1 MEMDEKKKEGKE
13 KKEKWYYTTGGKV
26 FRGFLCMVTFGAFML
41 GLNFTYVAV
50 SYFGESA
57 FQINPKVITGSTT
70 FDIDFGESA
79 FQINPKDYHD
89 TLFYSDNVAQ
99 AFSTLLENISVL
111 ESENSNNELRILD
124 TSTREICN
132 YDTKSL
138 QADYAGSGLPNS
150 LEEIRKYKLDTEYLQ
165 SQLYS
170 YPWALQ
176 SLEEESSKGSYLYFS
191 KDSFRELFKNYG
203 RLNKNHRYSTNF
215 PESAYFI
222 FDAKDTESEVLNGD
236 AENEMFYKDY
246 SEENAVEDTTE
257 YIEIKYTTD
266 SATELVETTDS
277 DTSGREVG
285 YAVYDP
291 VSDVYYSTADNY
303 FEPYDSYLYD
313 CKEVLQMLDEISNH
327 DQDNLDNIVF
337 PLLRS
342 ENKSLYN
349 VLSAKWNAI
358 DREKRAAC
366 SMEENKKDAFVYYI
380 TCKDFTYSNVG
391 SVEEITSLPYS
402 YCIQK
407 GLKNQSIKAQRSVES
422 LSGYGESGYFESRLE
437 EYFKDTAIIVC
448 FGMDY
453 DRAAAYAGE
462 LSSDV
467 RDSPYL
473 YYRMYEKVTSYGIL
487 MLGFTIIAFILLMVQ
502 AVSLILTTGRR
513 EKKNKETGAN
523 AEIMLYAYDKLPV
536 EPWLA
541 VLLLV
546 LGISAA
552 VAFAGLE
559 TASQNIQC
567 GSTKIMKHA
576 LFGAVWTM
584 PFGFCFM
591 VLTLSFARRVKAGNF
606 RGHFCTGRVFH
617 WCWNKLIGAYR
628 NGMHFYYKKNGADR
642 LWTLFSVYFCVLVF
656 PTLLLFLFAIFGV
669 LGTTLVRLK
678 CIAEIILVGINI
690 GAAVLIWRL
699 CRDMKQITGCVDD
712 ITQGDLD
719 RKCELHTKNSFLTEL
734 ADGINHIGDGLKAA
748 VETSLKDER
757 MKTELITNVS
767 HDLKTPLT
775 SIINYVDLLK
785 KEEIQSEDAKHY
797 LEVLDAKSQ
806 RLKQLTEDLVEAA
819 KANSGNI
826 ELECMPLAFD
836 ELMRQ
841 AIGEFED
848 KFAKRG
854 LTVVAAYPKEPVVIM
869 ADGRRL
875 FRILENVLQNAYK
888 YALEGT
894 RIYAELSNHMGT
906 AVFTLKNISAA
917 QLNISPEEL
926 MERFTRGD
934 SSRTTEGSGL
944 GLSIAK
950 DLTRLME
957 GSFEIQMDGDLF
969 KVIVKFPEYK
979 SVSEDGITL

>member
-1 MEMDEKKKEGKE
+1 MEMDEKKREGKE
-13 KKEKWYYTTGGKV
+13 KKGKWYYTAGGKV

-41 GLNFTYVAV
+41 GLGFTYVAV

-57 FQINPKVITGSTT
+57 FQINPK
-70 FDIDFGESA
+70 
-79 FQINPKDYHD
+79 DYHD
-89 TLFYSDNVAQ
+89 TVFYSDNVAQ
-99 AFSTLLENISVL
+99 VFSSLLEDISVL
-111 ESENSNNELRILD
+111 EGGNNNDELRILD

-132 YDTKSL
+132 YDMKSL
-138 QADYAGSGLPNS
+138 QADYAGSGLPTS
-150 LEEIRKYKLDTEYLQ
+150 LEEIQKYKVDTEYLQ

-176 SLEEESSKGSYLYFS
+176 SLEEESSKGSYLYLS

-203 RLNKNHRYSTNF
+203 RLNKNHRYSTDF
-215 PESAYFI
+215 PENAYFI
-222 FDAKDTESEVLNGD
+222 FGTKDIGGNVSDGD
-236 AENEMFYKDY
+236 AEHEMFLTDQ
-246 SEENAVEDTTE
+246 EETVE
-257 YIEIKYTTD
+257 D

-277 DTSGREVG
+277 DASELEVV

-291 VSDVYYSTADNY
+291 VSDVYYSTADDY

-313 CKEVLQMLDEISNH
+313 CKEVLQMLDELTGN

-342 ENKSLYN
+342 ENKSLYD
-349 VLSAKWNAI
+349 VLCAKRDAI
-358 DREKRAAC
+358 DREERAAC
-366 SMEENKKDAFVYYI
+366 AMEENKKDAFVYYVE
-380 TCKDFTYSNVG
+380 CRDFTYTNVG
-391 SVEEITSLPYS
+391 SMWEILNLPYS

-407 GLKNQSIKAQRSVES
+407 GLEDQSFKAQRSVES
-422 LSGYGESGYFESRLE
+422 LSGYGESGYFESCLE
-437 EYFKDTAIIVC
+437 EYFKDTPIIVC

-453 DRAAAYAGE
+453 DRAAACGE
-462 LSSDV
+462 RSSDV

-473 YYRMYEKVTSYGIL
+473 YYRMYEKVTSYGIP
-487 MLGFTIIAFILLMVQ
+487 MLGLTVIAFILLIVQ
-502 AVSLILTTGRR
+502 AVSLILTTGRG

-523 AEIMLYAYDKLPV
+523 SEIMLYTYDKLPV
-536 EPWLA
+536 ELWLA

-546 LGISAA
+546 LGISVA
-552 VAFAGLE
+552 VAFGTWEIAL
-559 TASQNIQC
+559 QNIQN
-567 GSTKIMKHA
+567 GSAKIMKQA

-606 RGHFCTGRVFH
+606 RGHFCTGAVFH
-617 WCWNKLIGAYR
+617 WCRNKLIGACR
-628 NGMHFYYKKNGADR
+628 NCMHFHYKKNGADR
-642 LWTLFSVYFCVLVF
+642 LWTLFLVYFCVLLS

-669 LGTTLVRLK
+669 SGTTLAWLK

-690 GAAVLIWRL
+690 GAAVLVWRL
-699 CRDMKQITGCVDD
+699 CRDMKQITECVDD

-719 RKCELHTKNSFLTEL
+719 RKCELRTKNSFLKEL
-734 ADGINHIGDGLKAA
+734 ADGINHIGDGLKVA

-906 AVFTLKNISAA
+906 AVFILKNISAA

-969 KVIVKFPEYK
+969 KVIVKFAEYK
-979 SVSEDGITL
+979 GVSEDGITL

>member
-1 MEMDEKKKEGKE
+1 MEMDEKKREGKE
-13 KKEKWYYTTGGKV
+13 KKEKWYYTTGGKG

-41 GLNFTYVAV
+41 GLGFTYVAV

-57 FQINPKVITGSTT
+57 FSIS
-70 FDIDFGESA
+70 
-79 FQINPKDYHD
+79 PKDYHD
-89 TLFYSDNVAQ
+89 TVFYSDNVVQ
-99 AFSTLLENISVL
+99 AFSTLLEDISVM
-111 ESENSNNELRILD
+111 EDGNSNEELRILD

-132 YDTKSL
+132 YDMMSL
-138 QADYAGSGLPNS
+138 HADYAGGEMPAS
-150 LEEIRKYKLDTEYLQ
+150 LEEIKKYKVDTEYLQ

-170 YPWALQ
+170 YPWALR

-203 RLNKNHRYSTNF
+203 RLNKNHRYSMDF
-215 PESAYFI
+215 PESAYFV
-222 FDAKDTESEVLNGD
+222 FGTKDMGSDVSDGD
-236 AENEMFYKDY
+236 VENEMFYTDQ
-246 SEENAVEDTTE
+246 EENAE
-257 YIEIKYTTD
+257 D
-266 SATELVETTDS
+266 SAAEIVETKYATDS
-277 DTSGREVG
+277 DDSGREVG

-291 VSDVYYSTADNY
+291 VSDVYYSTEDNY

-313 CKEVLQMLDEISNH
+313 CKEVLQMLDELTGN
-327 DQDNLDNIVF
+327 DQDNLDNIIF

-342 ENKSLYN
+342 ENKSLYD
-349 VLSAKWNAI
+349 VLCAKRDAI
-358 DREKRAAC
+358 DREKRAVCA
-366 SMEENKKDAFVYYI
+366 MEENKKDAFVYYVE
-380 TCKDFTYSNVG
+380 CRDFTYTNVG
-391 SVEEITSLPYS
+391 SMEKILNLPYS

-407 GLKNQSIKAQRSVES
+407 GLKNQSFKAQRSVES
-422 LSGYGESGYFESRLE
+422 LSGYGESGYFESCLE
-437 EYFKDTAIIVC
+437 EYFKDTPIIVC

-453 DRAAAYAGE
+453 DRAAACAGE

-473 YYRMYEKVTSYGIL
+473 YYRMYEKVTSYGIP
-487 MLGFTIIAFILLMVQ
+487 MLGLAVIAFILLMVQ
-502 AVSLILTTGRR
+502 AASLILTTGRG

-523 AEIMLYAYDKLPV
+523 AEIMLYTYDKLPV
-536 EPWLA
+536 ELWLA

-552 VAFAGLE
+552 VAFEALE
-559 TASQNIQC
+559 AASQNIQY
-567 GSTKIMKHA
+567 GSAKIMKFA
-576 LFGAVWTM
+576 LFGAVWSM

-591 VLTLSFARRVKAGNF
+591 VLTLSFARRVKARNF
-606 RGHFCTGRVFH
+606 RNHFCTGSVFH
-617 WCWNKLIGAYR
+617 WCRNKLIRAYR
-628 NGMHFYYKKNGADR
+628 KWMHFYYKKNGADR
-642 LWTLFSVYFCVLVF
+642 LWTLFLVYFCILLF
-656 PTLLLFLFAIFGV
+656 PTFLRCLFAIFGV
-669 LGTTLVRLK
+669 SGKYYLYEGIV
-678 CIAEIILVGINI
+678 EIILIGINI
-690 GAAVLIWRL
+690 SVAVLIWRL
-699 CRDMKQITGCVDD
+699 CRDMKQITECVDD

-719 RKCELHTKNSFLTEL
+719 RKCELRTKNSFLKEL

-894 RIYAELSNHMGT
+894 RIYAELSNYMGT

-969 KVIVKFPEYK
+969 KVIVKFAEYK
-979 SVSEDGITL
+979 SVSE